1 MRMEF
6 VVVSY
11 PASRD
16 VRVDGQISGKTNV
29 TIRVQR
35 GHHTFDLGE
44 PLDYQPASVEKRIRK
59 TTTIRPMLIDDFRLL
74 GVDA

>member
-6 VVVSY
+6 VVISY
-11 PASRD
+11 PASRE
-16 VRVDGQISGKTNV
+16 VRVDKQVAGKTNE

-44 PLDYQPASVEKRIRK
+44 PLDYQPASVEKRVRK
-59 TTTIRPMLIDDFRLL
+59 TTTVRTMHIDDFQPL
-74 GVDA
+74 GGNE